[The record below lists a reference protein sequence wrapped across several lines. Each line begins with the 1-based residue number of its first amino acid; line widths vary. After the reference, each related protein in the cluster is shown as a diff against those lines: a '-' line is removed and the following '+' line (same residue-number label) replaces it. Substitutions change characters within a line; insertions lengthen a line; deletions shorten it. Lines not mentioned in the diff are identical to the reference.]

1 MPTYL
6 SLAFT
11 NAAPGR
17 DDDYN
22 TWCREQ
28 HLPDVLAVPGVALA
42 QRFELCERSRAA
54 LGFRYLS
61 LYHIEADA
69 LADVH
74 QEIAARSGTA
84 LMPRTDSGGA
94 ERLFIDGTAITPL
107 LAAQPH

>member
-1 MPTYL
+1 MPTFI

-22 TWCREQ
+22 AWCAQQ
-28 HLPDVLAVPGVALA
+28 HLPDVLAVPGVAQA

-61 LYHIEADA
+61 LYRIEADA

-74 QEIAARSGTA
+74 REIAARSGTP
-84 LMPRTDSGGA
+84 LMPRTDSGA
-94 ERLFIDGTAITPL
+94 VERLFLDGAAITPL
-107 LAAQPH
+107 LAPSR